1 MMKDCIML
9 SGELRPNL
17 LLMKVTWTG
26 RYTKVASTW
35 GPLYGNPHPTSFPGS
50 QSSVRIAASKFL
62 EFGVVDWWSQTKPER
77 PDGEQLISQF
87 GCIFS
92 VCIWILFVFVSFA
105 ALTLFH
111 RLCLTA

>member
-1 MMKDCIML
+1 MPQKDDERL
-9 SGELRPNL
+9 HHAVGGAPSEP
-17 LLMKVTWTG
+17 
-26 RYTKVASTW
+26 ASNESDVD
-35 GPLYGNPHPTSFPGS
+35 LYGNPHPTSFPGS